1 MAAEMIHAGLPLQ
14 SWELWLMRAH
24 PHLRPPGSSQRDGDE
39 RFSLTVLELPCLVR
53 ITTLHVVLVG
63 FFIRILNGAGGGVK
77 VK

>member
-1 MAAEMIHAGLPLQ
+1 MADEGT
-14 SWELWLMRAH
+14 